1 MKTIKKERYVVMKRK
16 FLILIAVLM
25 LLSCQMVLA
34 ESAVE
39 ELDPVS
45 RIYTFTLNGDT
56 YTLPCRVTDFT

>member
-1 MKTIKKERYVVMKRK
+1 MKRK
-16 FLILIAVLM
+16 VLILIAVLM

-45 RIYTFTLNGDT
+45 RIYTFTLNGD
-56 YTLPCRVTDFT
+56 PIPSRAG